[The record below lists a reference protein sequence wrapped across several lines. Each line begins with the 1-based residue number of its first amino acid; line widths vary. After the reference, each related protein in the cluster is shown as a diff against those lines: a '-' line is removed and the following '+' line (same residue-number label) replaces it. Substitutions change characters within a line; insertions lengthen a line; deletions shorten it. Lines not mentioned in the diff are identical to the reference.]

1 MGQDVDPSGQLD
13 MQQLLAAAQQM
24 QSQLMTAQQELA
36 DAEVEGSAGG
46 GLVKVVVNGQGE
58 LVDVTIA
65 AEAIDPADP
74 EESAQTLAD
83 LVLAAVRDAY
93 DAASDLQQ
101 EKMGPFAAGIGGGPG
116 ETGLPGIPGF
126 PGMPG
131 MPGLDEP
138 DDEDSE
144 PGEQ

>member
-46 GLVKVVVNGQGE
+46 GLVTVVVNGQGE
-58 LVDVTIA
+58 LVDITIS

-74 EESAQTLAD
+74 NESAQTIAD

-101 EKMGPFAAGIGGGPG
+101 EKMGPFAAGIGGAG
-116 ETGLPGIPGF
+116 EAGLPGF

-131 MPGLDEP
+131 MPGPGMPGLGGEP
-138 DDEDSE
+138 EDK
-144 PGEQ
+144 